1 MKRLGKLRIYAC
13 LLMIY
18 SCALFQRDPVGASLV
33 TMRNGYESV
42 IKESGAAYQ
51 AGAITKVQLGEIVQV
66 GRKFYDAYVLATN
79 AYLLQ
84 AEGEAEKQR
93 LEAARLLAALQ
104 GLARKYY
111 GGGKT

>member
-1 MKRLGKLRIYAC
+1 
-13 LLMIY
+13 
-18 SCALFQRDPVGASLV
+18 
-33 TMRNGYESV
+33 
-42 IKESGAAYQ
+42 
-51 AGAITKVQLGEIVQV
+51 V

-111 GGGKT
+111 QEVRHERRCL